1 MQNLYII
8 GIDCIAI
15 MTSFFISNFIRHHSF
30 LKFGGQGSILGVLA
44 LLILSYLFLYLA
56 VNMNRDFVMR
66 GYIVEGISVVK
77 VNGIMMLISICSIY
91 FTRIVMEFS
100 RGVMVLF
107 FCINCFFM
115 YVSHQGLKKNWEY
128 KVAAAAVLD
137 KNQIGKR
144 IQGVPVVADRR
155 NLIEYCKGSYL
166 DEAYFYTKGYPEKDT
181 IRLVK
186 KLYSM
191 GITIHM
197 NIDLYSF
204 HIGAQKTVSKFGS
217 LYAVTLANQIMPM
230 RRLILKRLMDILGSL
245 IGCFFTLLIAVI
257 FGPAIKLESKGP
269 VFYSQIRVGKNGRF
283 FKMYKF
289 RSMYV
294 DADVRK
300 KELLEKNEADGF
312 MFKITDD
319 PRITKVGRI
328 LRKTSLDECPQFFN
342 VLKGDM
348 SLVGTR
354 PPTLDEF
361 EKYRSYHKRRL
372 SITPGLTGLWQIS
385 GRSKVTDFEE
395 VVRMDVE
402 YIDNWSLG
410 LDLKILMKTIG
421 VVIRGDG
428 AK

>member
-1 MQNLYII
+1 
-8 GIDCIAI
+8 
-15 MTSFFISNFIRHHSF
+15 MTYANRVAPV
-30 LKFGGQGSILGVLA
+30 GQ
-44 LLILSYLFLYLA
+44 LL
-56 VNMNRDFVMR
+56 
-66 GYIVEGISVVK
+66 
-77 VNGIMMLISICSIY
+77 
-91 FTRIVMEFS
+91 
-100 RGVMVLF
+100 
-107 FCINCFFM
+107 
-115 YVSHQGLKKNWEY
+115 
-128 KVAAAAVLD
+128 
-137 KNQIGKR
+137 
-144 IQGVPVVADRR
+144 
-155 NLIEYCKGSYL
+155 
-166 DEAYFYTKGYPEKDT
+166 
-181 IRLVK
+181 
-186 KLYSM
+186 
-191 GITIHM
+191 
-197 NIDLYSF
+197 
-204 HIGAQKTVSKFGS
+204 
-217 LYAVTLANQIMPM
+217 
-230 RRLILKRLMDILGSL
+230 LKRLLDICGALV
-245 IGCFFTLLIAVI
+245 GCVFLLLLTVVM
-257 FGPAIKLESKGP
+257 GPLIKLESPGP
-269 VFYSQIRVGKNGRF
+269 VFFSQKRVGRNGRI